1 MNIFELLGY
10 TNYIANLIVG
20 DIKAIDH
27 EKILSS
33 VSRAHWEKVDGEL
46 TGRQTIDVQDRYGKT
61 YRITVEQT

>member
-1 MNIFELLGY
+1 MFEALGY

-20 DIKAIDH
+20 DLKALDY

-33 VSRAHWEKVDGEL
+33 VSRAKWEREDGEM

-61 YRITVEQT
+61 YRITVEQI

>member
-1 MNIFELLGY
+1 MFELLGY

-33 VSRAHWEKVDGEL
+33 VSRAKWERNGGEM
-46 TGRQTIDVQDRYGKT
+46 TGRQTIDVQDRYGKS
-61 YRITVEQT
+61 YRITVEQIL